1 MPAMST
7 VKRLAAPLIALLRL
21 HLVAVMIVVTLV
33 MLYTL
38 LGFFAVPRI
47 ARAQLESYVTEQLHR
62 QVSVGEIR
70 FNPFAFDTSV
80 AGLTLREADGS
91 PVVSFR
97 HLYVNAELAS
107 SLWQRAVVLKEVEL
121 SAPDIN
127 AIIAKDGTVNL
138 AKLTPESKEPPSEEA
153 ETPLP
158 KVRIGKLA
166 IRDGRIGFTDNTR
179 ADPFT
184 AVIAPIKFTLTDFKT
199 DLNYEN
205 VYDFSGTTM
214 SGEQLSWA
222 GLFTVQPLGS
232 TGKFRVAGLKA
243 ATIDSYAEDM
253 LPFQLAS
260 GHATLDGSYRL
271 AMTPTL
277 SLEAALPSLQ
287 VRDLS
292 IKQRKAKETPIK
304 LPALDIHDVALS
316 YEKRD
321 VGMKRIDVRGAHV
334 DVALEPDGSIS
345 LMRLFGEASGKNGAQ
360 TASAKPAA
368 ANPDSSISAK
378 EPAPLGSQADDGD
391 WRIHAETIQ
400 LSEGTVLAEDRSVK
414 PVAKFELTP
423 IALTVNGWSTD
434 AAAKVQVDADVTI
447 NKKGK
452 FLGKGDVQLEP
463 LSAELAV
470 DLKDFELPAI
480 QSYLNEMTAMTL
492 HSGRLGAKGNVSY
505 AAMPES
511 APPMKFKGEVLVAD
525 VRTTDEL
532 VNEDFVKWRSLAVT
546 GIDFSHN
553 PDKLDINRI
562 VARQPYG
569 KVVIARDQTLNVTK
583 VLSPN
588 GTPAPANEDQ
598 QTDDGSGT
606 GKQAAATKA
615 DENSTITEKAAST
628 KADENSKAT
637 QQATANTA
645 DDKSDSKQA
654 AAKRPAGKQPNEKQA
669 AAKQAAAKEAA
680 SGSDVKRD
688 GAASK
693 KSAVAAGNDAASGPM
708 FPVRIKT
715 VQFIDGS
722 ANFADYSIE
731 PSFATGILEL
741 NGTVTG
747 LSSDP
752 KSRAKVKLDGKVDKY
767 APVDI
772 NGEVNLLS
780 ATAFTDLS
788 MNFRNME
795 LTTFNPYS
803 GKFAGYNISKGKLS
817 TELKY
822 LVQDRKLDAAHHV
835 VIDNLEFGDKTD
847 SKDAAP
853 IPLKLAVALLKDRH
867 GIIDLNLPVSGT
879 LDDPKFRLGPIIW
892 KAVLN
897 LLTKIVTAPFAALGA
912 LFGGGE
918 EMQFVDFDPGKAELQ
933 VSQTENLNK
942 LAKALVER
950 PQLKLSVPLTVVS
963 AQDSEAIARA
973 ALNEKLPPVE
983 ELKDDAAKRRRITA
997 MEKVYKEATR
1007 SAPAYPP
1014 ETQTDQGIDFDAR
1027 LKFLEQSLLDRM
1039 KPDDAAL
1046 TALAQQ
1052 RARAVQDTLLANTEL
1067 NPERVFITAE
1077 RSEGKS
1083 ESNRVRME
1091 LKLE

>member
-7 VKRLAAPLIALLRL
+7 VKRFAAPFIALVRL
-21 HLVAVMIVVTLV
+21 HFVAIIVVAALV
-33 MLYTL
+33 LLYTL
-38 LGFFAVPRI
+38 FGFFAVPRI
-47 ARAQLESYVTEQLHR
+47 AHAQLEKYVTEQMHR

-70 FNPFAFDTSV
+70 FNPFAFDASI
-80 AGLTLREADGS
+80 AGLALREADGT
-91 PVVSFR
+91 PVVGFR
-97 HLYVNAELAS
+97 HLYVNAQLAS
-107 SLWQRAVVLKEVEL
+107 IWQRAVVLKEVEL
-121 SAPDIN
+121 SAPDIDVVV
-127 AIIAKDGTVNL
+127 AKDGTVNL
-138 AKLTPESKEPPSEEA
+138 AKLAPESKEPSTGEQTA
-153 ETPLP
+153 LP
-158 KVRIGKLA
+158 RVRIDRLA
-166 IRDGRIGFTDNTR
+166 IRDGRVGFTDKTH

-184 AVIAPIKFTLTDFKT
+184 AAVAPIKFTLTDFTT
-199 DLNYEN
+199 DANYEN
-205 VYDFSGTTM
+205 LYDFSGTT
-214 SGEQLSWA
+214 SAGERLEWVGA
-222 GLFTVQPLGS
+222 FTVQPLGS
-232 TGKFRVAGLKA
+232 AGRFRVQDLKA
-243 ATIDSYAEDM
+243 ATLDAYAVGM
-253 LPFQLAS
+253 LPFQLAT
-260 GHATLDGSYRL
+260 GNATLAGNYRF
-271 AMTPTL
+271 AMSPTL
-277 SLEAALPSLQ
+277 GFEATLPLLQ

-292 IKQRKAKETPIK
+292 IKERKATTAPVK
-304 LPALDIHDVALS
+304 LPEVDIHEIALS
-316 YEKRD
+316 YEKQD
-321 VGMKRIDVRGAHV
+321 VGMKRIDVKGAHL

-345 LMRLFGEASGKNGAQ
+345 LMRLFGPESNKSKHVATPASSSP
-360 TASAKPAA
+360 SAGP
-368 ANPDSSISAK
+368 
-378 EPAPLGSQADDGD
+378 PAPKAEQAKSGE
-391 WRIHAETIQ
+391 WRVHADTIQ
-400 LSEGTVLAEDRSVK
+400 LSEATVLAEDRTVK
-414 PVAKFELTP
+414 PVAKFDLAP

-434 AAAKVQVDADVTI
+434 TSAKVQVDADVTI

-452 FLGKGDVQLEP
+452 LLGKGDVQLEP
-463 LSAELAV
+463 LAAQLAV
-470 DLKDFELPAI
+470 ELKGFDLPVM
-480 QSYLNEMTAMTL
+480 QPYLDEATALTL
-492 HSGRLGAKGNVSY
+492 HSGRLGVKGDVSY
-505 AAMPES
+505 AATPES
-511 APPMKFKGEVLVAD
+511 APPVKFKGEVRVAD
-525 VRTTDEL
+525 LHTTDEL
-532 VNEDFVKWRSLAVT
+532 VNEDFIKWQSLAVT
-546 GIDFSHN
+546 GINFSMN

-569 KVVIARDQTLNVTK
+569 KVVIAKDSTLNVTK
-583 VLSPN
+583 VLSPA
-588 GTPAPANEDQ
+588 GAAPPPATNAEQDQ
-598 QTDDGSGT
+598 SDEKKAAKDKVAAKKEPDAGDT
-606 GKQAAATKA
+606 KQAAA
-615 DENSTITEKAAST
+615 
-628 KADENSKAT
+628 
-637 QQATANTA
+637 
-645 DDKSDSKQA
+645 
-654 AAKRPAGKQPNEKQA
+654 
-669 AAKQAAAKEAA
+669 
-680 SGSDVKRD
+680 
-688 GAASK
+688 
-693 KSAVAAGNDAASGPM
+693 SAPM
-708 FPVRIKT
+708 FPVNIKT
-715 VQFIDGS
+715 IQFIDGS

-780 ATAFTDLS
+780 ATAYTDLS

-822 LVQDRKLDAAHHV
+822 LVQDRKLDASHHV

-867 GIIDLNLPVSGT
+867 GIIDLNVPVSGT

-918 EMQFVDFDPGKAELQ
+918 EMQFVDFNAGSAELP
-933 VSQTENLNK
+933 VEQTDKLNK

-950 PQLKLSVPLTVVS
+950 PQLKLNVPLTVVS

-973 ALNEKLPPVE
+973 ALNEKLPPNTLAE
-983 ELKDDAAKRRRITA
+983 PPKDDAAKRQRIATL
-997 MEKVYKEATR
+997 EKVYKEVAK

-1014 ETQTDQGIDFDAR
+1014 ETQTDKGVDFDAR
-1027 LKFLEQSLLDRM
+1027 LKFLEQSLLDRF

-1067 NPERVFITAE
+1067 SPERVFITAE
-1077 RSEGKS
+1077 RSEGKTQS
-1083 ESNRVRME
+1083 QQVRME

>member
-1 MPAMST
+1 MPAMSI
-7 VKRLAAPLIALLRL
+7 VKRLAAPLIGIVRL
-21 HLVAVMIVVTLV
+21 HLLAVIVVATLV
-33 MLYTL
+33 LLYTL

-70 FNPFAFDTSV
+70 FNPFAFDTSID
-80 AGLTLREADGS
+80 GLTLREADGS

-97 HLYVNAELAS
+97 HLYVNAQLAS
-107 SLWQRAVVLKEVEL
+107 IWQRAVVLKEVQL

-138 AKLTPESKEPPSEEA
+138 AKLTPESKEEPGAES

-158 KVRIGKLA
+158 RVRIEKLD
-166 IRDGRIGFTDNTR
+166 IRDGRIGFTDNTH
-179 ADPFT
+179 AQPFT
-184 AVIAPIKFTLTDFKT
+184 AVVAPIKFTLTDFKT

-205 VYDFSGTTM
+205 AYDFSGTTVA
-214 SGEQLSWA
+214 GEQLDWA
-222 GLFTVQPLGS
+222 GDFTVQPLGS
-232 TGKFRVAGLKA
+232 TGRFRVQGLKA

-260 GHATLDGSYRL
+260 GNATLEGNYRF

-277 SLEAALPSLQ
+277 GFEATLPSLQ
-287 VRDLS
+287 VRDIS
-292 IKQRKAKETPIK
+292 IKERKAKTAPVK
-304 LPALDIHDVALS
+304 VPALDIHDIALS

-321 VGMKRIDVRGAHV
+321 VGMKRIDVKGAHV

-345 LMRLFGEASGKNGAQ
+345 LMRLLGENSSGSAPSAGA
-360 TASAKPAA
+360 ASA
-368 ANPDSSISAK
+368 SSSA
-378 EPAPLGSQADDGD
+378 PGSPPPQSSQDDDGGE
-391 WRIHAETIQ
+391 WRVHADTIR
-400 LSEGTVLAEDRSVK
+400 LNEATVLAEDRSVQ
-414 PVAKFELTP
+414 PVAKFELAP
-423 IALTVNGWSTD
+423 IVLTVNGWSTD
-434 AAAKVQVDADVTI
+434 ASAKVQVDADVTI

-452 FLGKGDVQLEP
+452 LLSKGDVQLEP
-463 LSAELAV
+463 LAAQLAV
-470 DLKDFELPAI
+470 DLTDFELPAI
-480 QSYLNEMTAMTL
+480 QPYLNATTAVTL
-492 HSGRLGAKGNVSY
+492 HSGRLGVKGNVSY
-505 AAMPES
+505 AATPES
-511 APPMKFKGEVLVAD
+511 AAPVKFKGEVRVAD
-525 VRTTDEL
+525 LSTTDQL
-532 VNEDFVKWRSLAVT
+532 VNEDFVKWRSLTVT
-546 GIDFSHN
+546 GIDFSQN

-569 KVVIARDQTLNVTK
+569 KVVIAKDTTINVTK
-583 VLSPN
+583 VLSPHS
-588 GTPAPANEDQ
+588 TPEQATEQ
-598 QTDDGSGT
+598 QDTGEESAA
-606 GKQAAATKA
+606 GKQAASKET
-615 DENSTITEKAAST
+615 DEKKDGGRDN
-628 KADENSKAT
+628 
-637 QQATANTA
+637 
-645 DDKSDSKQA
+645 
-654 AAKRPAGKQPNEKQA
+654 
-669 AAKQAAAKEAA
+669 
-680 SGSDVKRD
+680 KRD
-688 GAASK
+688 AAASK
-693 KSAVAAGNDAASGPM
+693 PAVADAASEPM

-715 VQFIDGS
+715 VQLIDGS
-722 ANFADYSIE
+722 ANFADYSVE

-752 KSRAKVKLDGKVDKY
+752 ASRAKVKLAGKVDKY

-772 NGEVNLLS
+772 NGQVNLLS
-780 ATAFTDLS
+780 AAVFTDLS

-822 LVQDRKLDAAHHV
+822 LVQDRKLDASHHI

-867 GIIDLNLPVSGT
+867 GIIDLNLPVTGT
-879 LDDPKFRLGPIIW
+879 LDDPQFRLGPVIW
-892 KAVLN
+892 QAVLN

-918 EMQFVDFDPGKAELQ
+918 DLAFVDFEAGQAVLPA
-933 VSQTENLNK
+933 SQTEKLNN

-950 PQLKLSVPLTVVS
+950 PQLKLNVPLTVVTT
-963 AQDSEAIARA
+963 QDSEAMARA
-973 ALNEKLPPVE
+973 ALTEKLGPNAAAEPP
-983 ELKDDAAKRRRITA
+983 KDDAAKRQRIA
-997 MEKVYKEATR
+997 VLEKVYKEVAK
-1007 SAPAYPP
+1007 SAPTYPP
-1014 ETQTDQGIDFDAR
+1014 ETQTEKGTDLDAR

-1039 KPDDAAL
+1039 RPDDAAL

-1083 ESNRVRME
+1083 ESHLVRME